1 MVNSIAGKGK
11 SGRLLC
17 RGRVKNMADRIMRK
31 IKTESCSAFFPV
43 ILTVLFSLALP
54 LSISAESKAEFD
66 LELYDT
72 IYRMDDD
79 FYMAGYGTAGLT
91 FKSLDNRNVKGFIE
105 IDFEPDTPA
114 GDYSYTEP
122 ALELKKAYI
131 KARMLDH
138 RLTVG
143 KTRTTWGEGTVFN
156 SGDVLFGSL
165 NPYVD
170 LTEEEKR
177 TETAWMTLTDTPF
190 GSFSFVELVYM
201 PPQRE
206 INDENIKTSVPGGRI
221 EKSSIGGRIYTRAA
235 GTKIEAGYIY
245 KGQKRTESDPSIRTH
260 RPYISFQGN
269 IGPDWSLSSSAAIP
283 AVANPDTG
291 IIKKSFTC
299 SFSLFHIINLDHDS
313 SLNLRLETLI
323 LPWHNWEEKTD
334 LFSDAENSTDIIE
347 VYGIFVYPQIVYNIS
362 PGLNLSLQSVVSPI
376 DISAMTTIG
385 FFWNLYQN
393 FEILNYLT
401 FNAGEESDIF
411 AWESSRE
418 DISGIAVTTGFR
430 YRF

>member
-1 MVNSIAGKGK
+1 MVKMLIKKENTVTIKAVITA
-11 SGRLLC
+11 LLI
-17 RGRVKNMADRIMRK
+17 VIFSVSFSDNIYAD
-31 IKTESCSAFFPV
+31 
-43 ILTVLFSLALP
+43 
-54 LSISAESKAEFD
+54 SKAEFD
-66 LELYDT
+66 LELYNS
-72 IYRMDDD
+72 IYRMEDN

-91 FKSLDNRNVKGFIE
+91 FKSIGNRNVKGYIE
-105 IDFEPDTPA
+105 IDFDPDNPA
-114 GDYSYTEP
+114 GDYSYEKP
-122 ALELKKAYI
+122 VLELKKAYI

-177 TETAWMTLTDTPF
+177 TETAWMTLTNTPF
-190 GSFSFVELVYM
+190 GSFSFVELIYM
-201 PPQRE
+201 PPQTE
-206 INDENIKTSVPGGRI
+206 IDEENIKTVMPGGRI

-245 KGQKRTESDPSIRTH
+245 KGQKRTESDPSIKTH

-283 AVANPDTG
+283 AVADPDTD

-299 SFSLFHIINLDHDS
+299 SFSLFQIINIDHNS
-313 SLNLRLETLI
+313 SLDLRLETLI

-334 LFSDAENSTDIIE
+334 LFKDAEDNTDIIE
-347 VYGIFVYPQIVYNIS
+347 VYGIFIYPQIIYNIS
-362 PGLNLSLQSVVSPI
+362 PGLNISLQSVVSPV
-376 DISAMTTIG
+376 DISAMTTLG
-385 FFWNLYQN
+385 FFWNIYQD

-401 FNAGEESDIF
+401 FNTGEDTDIF
-411 AWESSRE
+411 PWESSSR
-418 DISGIAVTTGFR
+418 DISGIALTTGFR